1 MCPILLGQIACLNP
15 LEGLFLVEETDVA
28 RGAVVVEEEEAEAAE
43 AVLNRHHDDAADG
56 GKVAPVRVR
65 PTEWSDIARINTGN
79 TVLAVL

>member
-43 AVLNRHHDDAADG
+43 AVLHGHHDDAADG
-56 GKVAPVRVR
+56 REVPPVRIG
-65 PTEWSDIARINTGN
+65 PTKY
-79 TVLAVL
+79 